1 MSLFG
6 TIQLAGNTLRA
17 TDIALQVVGNN
28 IANASTPGFTRQEV
42 NFTPAP
48 TQRYGNLLLGMGVKI
63 AGITQKFD
71 ENLGERARDAS
82 SDTASSQVQRDAY
95 EQLEGL
101 LGELGDS
108 DLSTSLNNFFGSVN
122 DVLNQP
128 ESVSVRNL
136 AVLKGKTLAT
146 DIHRLTDRIR
156 KVRSDAND
164 RVVAAA
170 GEINRLVE
178 SVRSLNVKIASSEGS
193 LSTSDA
199 AGLRDQRNNDLAKLA
214 RLVDIQVREQ
224 PSGGIAV
231 YTTDGNF
238 LVFEGMS
245 RTVKVVNHSD
255 RGQTVSEIQL
265 ADTESPLSVTAGEVG
280 GLVAAR
286 DQIYGGALDQL
297 DTLAKTLIFEFNKLH
312 SSGQGLDGYKTLTS
326 EFAVLDASQPLD
338 STGLPFTPV
347 NGSFEVQVYNKRTKL
362 TETTRITVD
371 LNGMGA
377 DTSLNDLR
385 SQLDAVDGIT
395 ATLSAGGKLT
405 LQSDSA
411 DQAIAF
417 GADSS
422 GVLAALGL
430 NTFFSGSSAGTIGIN
445 TAIATNP
452 ALFAA
457 SKNGVGADTQ
467 NAVDLAGFLDRPL
480 EDASGATLT
489 DLYGKFT
496 GDITQAAAVANSVHE
511 GLQVFENSIAGQLNA
526 SGGVNLDE
534 EAIRM
539 LSYQR
544 MYQASAK
551 LISTVNELLGVLVQL

>member
-63 AGITQKFD
+63 AGITQKYD
-71 ENLGERARDAS
+71 EGLAERARDAS
-82 SDTASSQVQRDAY
+82 SDTASSQVQKDAY
-95 EQLEGL
+95 GELEGL
-101 LGELGDS
+101 LGELGDG
-108 DLSTSLNNFFGSVN
+108 DLSTALNNFFGSVN

-128 ESVSVRNL
+128 ESLSVRNL
-136 AVLKGKTLAT
+136 AVLKGKALAT
-146 DIHRLTDRIR
+146 DFNRLADRIG
-156 KVRSDAND
+156 KVRGDAND

-170 GEINRLVE
+170 GEVNRLIE
-178 SVRSLNVKIASSEGS
+178 SIRQLNIKIASSEGGI
-193 LSTSDA
+193 STSDA
-199 AGLRDQRNNDLAKLA
+199 AGLRDQRNSDLTSLAKLI
-214 RLVDIQVREQ
+214 DIQVREQ
-224 PSGGIAV
+224 PSGGVAV

-238 LVFEGMS
+238 LVFEGMGRS
-245 RTVKVVNHSD
+245 VQVVNHPD

-265 ADTESPLSVTAGEVG
+265 ADSESPLVVTAGELG
-280 GLVAAR
+280 GLIAAR
-286 DQIYGGALDQL
+286 DEIYGGALDQL
-297 DTLAKTLIFEFNKLH
+297 DTLARTLAFEFNKLH
-312 SSGQGLDGYKTLTS
+312 SSGQGLSGYSTLTG
-326 EFAVLDASQPLD
+326 EFAVLDASLPLD
-338 STGLPFTPV
+338 SAGLPFTPV
-347 NGSFEVQVYNKRTKL
+347 NGSFEVQVYNKRTRL

-371 LNGMGA
+371 LNGLGA
-377 DTSLNDLR
+377 DTSLEDLR
-385 SQLDAVDGIT
+385 AQLDAVDGIT
-395 ATLSAGGKLT
+395 ATVSADGKLT
-405 LQSDSA
+405 LTSNSA

-417 GADSS
+417 AADSS

-430 NTFFSGSSAGTIGIN
+430 NTFFSGS
-445 TAIATNP
+445 TAATLGVNAAVAANP

-467 NAVDLAGFLDRPL
+467 NAVALAGFLDRPL
-480 EDASGATLT
+480 EEASGATLL
-489 DLYGKFT
+489 DLYAQFT
-496 GDITQAAAVANSVHE
+496 GGVTQAASVANSVHE
-511 GLQVFENSIAGQLNA
+511 GLQVFENSIGGQLKA

-534 EAIRM
+534 EAIKM

-551 LISTVNELLGVLVQL
+551 LISTVNDLLGVLVEL